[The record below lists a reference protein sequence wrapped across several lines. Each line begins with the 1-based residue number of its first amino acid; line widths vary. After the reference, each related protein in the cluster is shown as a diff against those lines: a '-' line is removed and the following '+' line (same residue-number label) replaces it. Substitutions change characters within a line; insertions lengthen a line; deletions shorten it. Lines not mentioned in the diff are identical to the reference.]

1 MKRIVLI
8 LLIFSLLCAVSCN
21 NTELTDTSETVETS
35 DTTASVET
43 TETTIE
49 TTTETT
55 EQTTLQSTETTYVEA
70 LGEYKVKLST
80 MSEEDC
86 RRFLEEAGV
95 EIPEI
100 LQGTNVKG
108 AITKYE
114 KDPEAFSGYSWTV
127 AAAFMEDIQSAVR
140 HYYGLPYLWEIWDW
154 HVPLGT
160 TSK

>member
-95 EIPEI
+95 EIPEEFQEKNI
-100 LQGTNVKG
+100 RSFVE
-108 AITKYE
+108 KYE
-114 KDPEAFSGYSWTV
+114 EDPQFYHVVSWSV
-127 AAAFMEDIQSAVR
+127 ARDFYDAVADVVLE
-140 HYYGLPYLWEIWDW
+140 YYGLPNYWEEFWSTW
-154 HVPLGT
+154 E
-160 TSK
+160 